1 MKIAKNL
8 FKLQDYIRLTQV
20 FFFLMRIFFHQNA
33 LIGPKGNMKDD
44 PPSENGKELQ
54 VPVSIEKQAAEGS
67 GSSNSLKNISPPEG
81 SVEKAQRARISPTE
95 SKSSHQEGQV
105 G

>member
-1 MKIAKNL
+1 MKIEK
-8 FKLQDYIRLTQV
+8 KSLQVRGLQPFSLGV
-20 FFFLMRIFFHQNA
+20 FFSDENFLPSEFNNRPQ
-33 LIGPKGNMKDD
+33 GNMKED
-44 PPSENGKELQ
+44 PPGESDKELQ
-54 VPVSIEKQAAEGS
+54 VPMSIGKQAAEGS
-67 GSSNSLKNISPPEG
+67 ASSNSLTNISPPEG

>member
-1 MKIAKNL
+1 MEE
-8 FKLQDYIRLTQV
+8 
-20 FFFLMRIFFHQNA
+20 
-33 LIGPKGNMKDD
+33 D

-54 VPVSIEKQAAEGS
+54 MPVSIGKQAAEG
-67 GSSNSLKNISPPEG
+67 GASSNCLKNISPPEG
-81 SVEKAQRARISPTE
+81 SVEKAQGATVSSTE